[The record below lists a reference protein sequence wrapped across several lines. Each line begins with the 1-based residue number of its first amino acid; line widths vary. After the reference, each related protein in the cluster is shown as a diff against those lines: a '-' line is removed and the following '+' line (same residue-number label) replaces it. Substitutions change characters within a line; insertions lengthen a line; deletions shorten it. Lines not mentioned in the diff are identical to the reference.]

1 MSWKRKW
8 QPTPVFLAG
17 KSHCQSSLEG
27 YSPEGH
33 KESDMTERLNDNL
46 VHKIKRIVL
55 FHDSSSLS
63 CLPGLLRAIA
73 LLCSDHQMGI
83 NYDWQICQ
91 GFLHPRET
99 VCFGFL
105 KKKRKEKKEEEASK
119 K

>member
-1 MSWKRKW
+1 
-8 QPTPVFLAG
+8 
-17 KSHCQSSLEG
+17 
-27 YSPEGH
+27 
-33 KESDMTERLNDNL
+33 MTERLNNNL

-105 KKKRKEKKEEEASK
+105 KKKKKERK
-119 K
+119 KRGGGL